1 MNFKDKSL
9 HSWYTTILREQEDT
23 AYCDHLA
30 VNLLIELCEIAF
42 RTSSKQSKTQPHNS
56 SIILTRLTTL
66 AQVLNVSS
74 SAIQRSLELLDQ
86 LQLISVSYPFQPEKL
101 LAGEIQIKI
110 QYEQI
115 AKLSEAST
123 LSSRRGY
130 IYVVRS
136 GVSNLYKIGR
146 TTNLKKRLQTLQTSC
161 AVSLNVVKTLFCSD
175 AIALEK
181 AAHTKF
187 AHYRK
192 TGEWFALNNE
202 QLNQLLTW
210 LDNWR

>member
-1 MNFKDKSL
+1 MTFTGKSL
-9 HSWYTTILREQEDT
+9 RFWYATILLEQENT

-30 VNLLIELCEIAF
+30 VNLLIELCEMASS
-42 RTSSKQSKTQPHNS
+42 TSSRPAKTQPNHS
-56 SIILTRLTTL
+56 SIILTHLTTL

-74 SAIQRSLELLDQ
+74 SAIQRSLELLEK

-123 LSSRRGY
+123 FSNRRGY

-181 AAHTKF
+181 AAHSKF